1 MNERGAQKSVQ
12 IPLNIVGS
20 SVFGRFPKISVEQT
34 FNQFIAEDFL
44 VNYAGY
50 KFNVPLL
57 GNGRGLFS
65 SPKAQLMFAVSE
77 NKIFKIT
84 TALNPTQIDSM
95 STNSGDVFIDEDIL
109 GNVAFCDG
117 DNIHIYNYLNG
128 NKYIAGIDVDVAT
141 KVITPL
147 DFVPNYIFFHNGR
160 FVAIS
165 SESGGTQVGQWRLS
179 TTKVANDGTVFIIF
193 RNSAQF
199 QGGFQTKPDLPIA
212 GVRFPGRENNIL
224 LMGSIVS
231 EIWNDQGL
239 TLFPY
244 QRNSSFNLDFGCLN
258 AATISTLENLIVWL
272 GSNERSGPVIMY
284 TTGQDIQKIS
294 TDGIDAKFENLK
306 FPEVS
311 YGFTYRQAG
320 HLFYVITFYAPE
332 DNITYTYDF
341 STKKFYTLTDE
352 NLNYYIA
359 KRTVFFNKKYYFISI
374 NDGNIYEIDSD
385 FTTYEYMNNV
395 IQEIPRHRVT
405 KTYRTPNNTPGV
417 LQDLSF
423 VVEQGIDTEYTGEGN
438 NIASISVLT
447 GGTAYTACQVLIEGD
462 GLNANATAT
471 ISSGIITGITV
482 NDPGIGYTWVVV
494 TLIGDGTGATAE
506 STLNVATY
514 IPRVDLS
521 VSYDGGYTWS
531 SFDQMQLNKYGKFK
545 NRFYYNNLGFGNEFT
560 LQFRI
565 WCKSRFVCSDGVMTF
580 YQ

>member
-1 MNERGAQKSVQ
+1 MNERDAQKSTQ

-34 FNQFIAEDFL
+34 FNEFIAEDFL
-44 VNYAGY
+44 VNFAGY
-50 KFNVPLL
+50 AFRVPLL

-65 SPKAQLMFAVSE
+65 SPKAQLMFAASE
-77 NKIFKIT
+77 NKFFKIT
-84 TALNPTQIDSM
+84 TSLNPILIDSLA
-95 STNSGDVFIDEDIL
+95 TTTGDVFIDEDIL
-109 GNVAFCDG
+109 GNVACCDG
-117 DNIHIYNYLNG
+117 DNIHIHNYLTDMN
-128 NKYIAGIDVDVAT
+128 YVAGIDVNVST
-141 KVITPL
+141 KAITPL

-160 FVAIS
+160 FIATS
-165 SESGGTQVGQWRLS
+165 SEAGGTQVGQWRLS
-179 TTKVANDGTVFIIF
+179 TTKITNDGSVFIIF
-193 RNSAQF
+193 PTGAQF

-239 TLFPY
+239 ALFPY

-258 AATISTLENLIVWL
+258 AATISTLENIIVWL

-294 TDGIDAKFENLK
+294 TDGIDARFENLQ

-341 STKKFYTLTDE
+341 STGKFYTLTDE
-352 NLNYYIA
+352 SLNYYIA

-385 FTTYEYMNNV
+385 LTTYEYMNDV
-395 IQEIPRHRVT
+395 IKEIPRHRIT
-405 KTYRTPNNTPGV
+405 KTYRTPNNTPGI

-423 VVEQGIDTEYTGEGN
+423 VVEQGIDTEYTGQGN
-438 NIASISVLT
+438 NISSINVLT
-447 GGTAYTACQVLIEGD
+447 GGSNYTTCEVLIEGD
-462 GLNANATAT
+462 GLNAHATAT
-471 ISSGIITGITV
+471 IAAGAITGISV
-482 NDPGIGYTWVVV
+482 DDVGIGYTWCVV
-494 TLIGDGTGATAE
+494 TLIGNGTGATAE
-506 STLNVATY
+506 ALLNVTTY
-514 IPRVDLS
+514 VPRVDIS
-521 VSYDGGYTWS
+521 ISYDGGYTWS
-531 SFDQMQLNKYGKFK
+531 SFDQMQVNTYGKFK

-565 WCKSRFVCSDGVMTF
+565 WCKSRFVCGDGVMTF

>member
-12 IPLNIVGS
+12 IPLNMVGS
-20 SVFGRFPKISVEQT
+20 SVFGRYPKISVEQT

-44 VNYAGY
+44 VNFAGY
-50 KFNVPLL
+50 QFNVPLL
-57 GNGRGLFS
+57 GNGRGFFS
-65 SPKAQLMFAVSE
+65 SPKANLMFAASE

-84 TALNPTQIDSM
+84 SGLSPTQIDSM
-95 STNSGDVFIDEDIL
+95 ATNSGDVFIDEDIL

-117 DNIHIYNYLNG
+117 DNIHIDNYLTG

-147 DFVPNYIFFHNGR
+147 DFVPNYVFFHNGR
-160 FVAIS
+160 FIATS
-165 SESGGTQVGQWRLS
+165 GESGGAQVGQWRLS
-179 TTKVANDGTVFIIF
+179 TTKVADDGTVFIVF
-193 RNSAQF
+193 PTGTQF

-224 LMGSIVS
+224 IMGSIVS

-258 AATISTLENLIVWL
+258 AATIATLENLIVWL

-311 YGFTYRQAG
+311 YGFMYRQAG
-320 HLFYVITFYAPE
+320 HVFYVITFYAPE
-332 DNITYTYDF
+332 DNVTYTYDF
-341 STKKFYTLTDE
+341 NTGKFYTLTDE

-385 FTTYEYMNNV
+385 FTTYEYMNND
-395 IQEIPRHRVT
+395 IKEIPRHRVT

-423 VVEQGIDTEYTGEGN
+423 VVEQGIDTEYTGQGN
-438 NIASISVLT
+438 NIASIDVLT
-447 GGTAYTACQVLIEGD
+447 GGTGYTTCQVLIEGD
-462 GLNANATAT
+462 GLNAQATAT
-471 ISSGIITGITV
+471 ITSGVITGITV
-482 NDPGIGYTWVVV
+482 NDVGIGYTWMVV
-494 TLIGDGTGATAE
+494 TLIGDGTGATAQ
-506 STLNVATY
+506 STLNVANY
-514 IPRVDLS
+514 VPRVDLS

-531 SFDQMQLNKYGKFK
+531 SFDQMQLQTYGKFK

-565 WCKSRFVCSDGVMTF
+565 WCKSRFICSDGVMTF